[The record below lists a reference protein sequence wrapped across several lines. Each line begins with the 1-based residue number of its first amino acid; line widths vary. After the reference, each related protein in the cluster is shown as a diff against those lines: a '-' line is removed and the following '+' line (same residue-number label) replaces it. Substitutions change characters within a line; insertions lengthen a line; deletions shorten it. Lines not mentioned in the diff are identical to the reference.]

1 MYLTSITS
9 YLNPYQLVTTDRAS
23 IGGQPVRM
31 LANTLSIDDA
41 IGERSTASFTV
52 VTDFGTRFYKGQP
65 VEIYDKQT
73 LLFRGVVDKSTEERP
88 PGTAILYHNVSCV
101 DWHYL
106 ADKRVIAKAYEMT
119 AAGDIISDIITSILA
134 DEGVSAGDILPGP
147 IVNEAVFNYVKVT
160 EAIDAVAEKAGYVW
174 YIDFDKRLHFRP
186 RAEIVAPWTV
196 TPNDIRT
203 DVRVEHGNPM
213 YRNTQYI
220 KGGTDITDPQ
230 TQEFRG
236 DGVTTTF
243 VTGFKIAKVP
253 TIALNGVP
261 QTVGIRGLEEGR
273 DWYWSKGE
281 NVISQ
286 DEDATPISENDVLS
300 VTYQGEFPIVV
311 ISRDHAEITALSA
324 RESNSGIVEDVGD
337 EPQTSNREAAF
348 QSANAKLAKYGVI
361 GRRIQFRTMRTGLA
375 AGQLV
380 TVDYPEH
387 DLQSAEMLIESVTIT
402 DEDNV
407 IWYDVSAVEGPEQG
421 SWTRMFQAM
430 ATRGQAFIIR
440 ENISEDE
447 ILVTLAPFEKYWSAP
462 ENPNIFR
469 QVYAAPDLFPSSDL
483 YPPFGDGDRVKY
495 LSWYNGSTEIGRKV
509 ITKQET
515 EDGYIESTTFLAPT
529 DANGAITHIGW
540 WGGINATEANG
551 SGVLVDRQPYAKE
564 KTELEAI
571 QVEKR
576 DYRDFTPATG
586 NLLITAQFMSDLY
599 DRATELVAKSV

>member
-483 YPPFGDGDRVKY
+483 YPSFGDGDRVKY